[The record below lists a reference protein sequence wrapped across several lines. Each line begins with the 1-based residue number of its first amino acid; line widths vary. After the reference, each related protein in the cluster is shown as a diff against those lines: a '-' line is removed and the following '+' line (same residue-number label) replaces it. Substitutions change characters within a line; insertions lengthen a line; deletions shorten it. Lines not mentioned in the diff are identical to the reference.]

1 MKMRVYFFLFRQLP
15 ISRCRMKDE
24 VYTHGSTIL
33 CSQLFFS
40 PQQVQLI
47 QLPHYLSMQLFNS
60 ES

>member
-1 MKMRVYFFLFRQLP
+1 
-15 ISRCRMKDE
+15 MKDE

-47 QLPHYLSMQLFNS
+47 QRPHYLSMQLFNS